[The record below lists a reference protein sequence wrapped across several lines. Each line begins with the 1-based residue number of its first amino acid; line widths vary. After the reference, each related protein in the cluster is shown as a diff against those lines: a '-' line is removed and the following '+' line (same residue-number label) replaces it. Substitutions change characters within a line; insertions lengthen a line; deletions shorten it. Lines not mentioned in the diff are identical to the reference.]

1 VITVSGGVEL
11 DVTHA
16 VNAANVQAPLQEAR
30 RHASPTSANSWWW
43 D

>member
-1 VITVSGGVEL
+1 VATVSGGVEL

-16 VNAANVQAPLQEAR
+16 VNAADVEAEVQEAR
-30 RHASPTSANSWWW
+30 TDAAPTDANSWWW